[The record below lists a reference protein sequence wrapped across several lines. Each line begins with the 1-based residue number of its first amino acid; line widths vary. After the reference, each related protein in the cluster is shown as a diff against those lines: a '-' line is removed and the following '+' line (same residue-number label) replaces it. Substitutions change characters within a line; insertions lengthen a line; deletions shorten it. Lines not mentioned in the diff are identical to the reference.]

1 MTFEELEDL
10 FLALEINLNP
20 STFHGLLCGQLC
32 WNDEKIDSFMTESAD
47 IFSISSDRGMD
58 ADQSLRELYDEIYL
72 NLKNSNFAII
82 SGGLILY
89 CALKYNVP
97 SISTPQYKHQ
107 KINILRIKK
116 RKGDRANE
124 YSHKKWYNCDS

>member
-47 IFSISSDRGMD
+47 IFSISVKLFNNIDTTHISLITLAILIIFSM
-58 ADQSLRELYDEIYL
+58 SWLVLKTLREGR
-72 NLKNSNFAII
+72 K
-82 SGGLILY
+82 
-89 CALKYNVP
+89 ALTEMNK
-97 SISTPQYKHQ
+97 
-107 KINILRIKK
+107 
-116 RKGDRANE
+116 DR
-124 YSHKKWYNCDS
+124 S

>member
-47 IFSISSDRGMD
+47 IFSISS
-58 ADQSLRELYDEIYL
+58 
-72 NLKNSNFAII
+72 
-82 SGGLILY
+82 
-89 CALKYNVP
+89 
-97 SISTPQYKHQ
+97 
-107 KINILRIKK
+107 
-116 RKGDRANE
+116 E
-124 YSHKKWYNCDS
+124 YFT